1 MHVNAHHLNSCN
13 AFWESREAKI
23 ENLAR
28 LVLVRGNCVDPDD
41 HAPGVVNDIYI
52 KVRQSWD
59 TLRSPERVIYI
70 ITKNTASTHAAGC
83 RREAPAE
90 FDDDAIPLF
99 PSHALDPTAMLE
111 RIILL
116 EELIAKLKDKLD
128 EDIFDLRLQGFTYD
142 EMAVILEKD
151 SDTLRSRYAR
161 AVQRLKPIISPS
173 APSHIRNQI
182 IAHND

>member
-1 MHVNAHHLNSCN
+1 MHINALHLNSCD

-23 ENLAR
+23 KNLAR
-28 LVLVRGNCVDPDD
+28 LVLIRGNCVDADD

-59 TLRSPERVIYI
+59 NLRSPDHVIYI
-70 ITKNTASTHAAGC
+70 IAKNTASTHATGC

-90 FDDDAIPLF
+90 LDDDAIPLF

-111 RIILL
+111 RTILIEEIIA
-116 EELIAKLKDKLD
+116 ELKDKLD

-142 EMAVILEKD
+142 EMAVILEAD
-151 SDTLRSRYAR
+151 SKTLRSRFSR
-161 AVQRLKPIISPS
+161 AVQRLKPIIAPS
-173 APSHIRNQI
+173 APSHIKKPV